1 MFIMKKALSAG
12 LALLMLLLCIVPT
25 FALEQSMEIS
35 TKADVDY
42 VLSFPADVEIPW
54 MTDTMGIGEVK
65 AVKMLIE
72 PAKTVKVSVSSE
84 NDYKLVNTDDSQR
97 TIAYGLTIENIPT
110 GYENITFFPGD
121 YGKAFPLA
129 VSVTEAQWLQAA
141 SGRHSDILTFTIEY
155 TDAV

>member
-12 LALLMLLLCIVPT
+12 LALLMLLLCVVPA
-25 FALEQSMEIS
+25 FAQEQSMEIS

-54 MTDTMGIGEVK
+54 MTDSMGIGEVK
-65 AVKMLIE
+65 AEVMLIE
-72 PAKTVKVSVSSE
+72 PAKTVKVSVASE
-84 NDYKLVNTDDSQR
+84 NDYKLVNSSDSQR
-97 TIAYGLTIENIPT
+97 TIEYALTIGNIPT

-121 YGKAFPLA
+121 YGKAFPLS
-129 VSVTEAQWLQAA
+129 VNVTEAQWLQAA

>member
-1 MFIMKKALSAG
+1 MFYMKKALSAG
-12 LALLMLLLCIVPT
+12 LALVMLLLCVTPV
-25 FALEQSMEIS
+25 FAVEDSSQSMEIS

-65 AVKMLIE
+65 AEKMLIE
-72 PAKTVKVSVSSE
+72 YNKTVKISVTSQ
-84 NDYKLVNTDDSQR
+84 NDCRLVNVDDPQR
-97 TIAYGLTIENIPT
+97 VIAYSLAGHENIS
-110 GYENITFFPGD
+110 FLPGD

-129 VSVTEAQWLQAA
+129 VSVTEMQWLQAA

-155 TDAV
+155 VDAV

>member
-1 MFIMKKALSAG
+1 MFYMKKALSAG
-12 LALLMLLLCIVPT
+12 LALVMLLLCIVPT

-54 MTDTMGIGEVK
+54 MTASMGIGEVK
-65 AVKMLIE
+65 AEKMLIE
-72 PAKTVKVSVSSE
+72 PAKKVKVSVSSE
-84 NDYKLVNTDDSQR
+84 NDYKLVNSSDSKR
-97 TIAYGLTIENIPT
+97 TIEYALLGAEDIS
-110 GYENITFFPGD
+110 FFPGE
-121 YGKAFPLA
+121 YGKAIPLS

-155 TDAV
+155 IDAV

>member
-12 LALLMLLLCIVPT
+12 LALLMLLLCMVPT

-35 TKADVDY
+35 TKAEVEY

-54 MTDTMGIGEVK
+54 MTDSMGIGEVK

-72 PAKTVKVSVSSE
+72 PSKVVLVSVSSE
-84 NDYKLVNTDDSQR
+84 NDYKLVNTADSQR
-97 TIAYGLTIENIPT
+97 TIAYSLAGHENI
-110 GYENITFFPGD
+110 GFFPGD
-121 YGKAFPLA
+121 YGKAFPLS

-141 SGRHSDILTFTIEY
+141 SGRHSDILTFTVEY